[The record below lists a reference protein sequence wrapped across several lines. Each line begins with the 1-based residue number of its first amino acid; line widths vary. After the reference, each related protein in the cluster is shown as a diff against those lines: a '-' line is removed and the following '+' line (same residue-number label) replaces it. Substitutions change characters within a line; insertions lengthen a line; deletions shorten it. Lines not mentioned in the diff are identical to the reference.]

1 MLPNKGYNMP
11 MPVSQTSSG
20 CELGPECGGGEIPTA
35 EAAKGLDAAIRKID
49 AGKKFTADETV
60 FKSST
65 TNQHPQPNGA
75 PGLPLMS
82 AAGEALAKKSAPRNA
97 FTVPNKI
104 QSSSVDK
111 IMRGGHRG

>member
-35 EAAKGLDAAIRKID
+35 EAAKGFDATVRKID
-49 AGKKFTADETV
+49 AGRKAGRDETV
-60 FKSST
+60 FTSET
-65 TNQHPQPNGA
+65 TNQGTWKNGPA
-75 PGLPLMS
+75 GLPLLS
-82 AAGEALAKKSAPRNA
+82 DAGEKLAVKSAPRNA
-97 FTVPNKI
+97 FVVPNKI

-111 IMRGGHRG
+111 LMRGKQ